1 MSLNVLSYLAIC
13 IFAGLL
19 AGKIVKPLKLP
30 SVTGYLVI
38 GILIGICD
46 ALPFLGTGICLLPWA
61 LFQLLSKKMLSAVGL
76 ILIYIVCTLTRQTLE
91 PKLIGERFGV
101 HPLAILM
108 SIYIGIKVYSRGG
121 FLLGPIS
128 AFLIW
133 QLMKAKESSGSQ
145 DDAEEDGEGDASSA
159 EKKKA
164 RL

>member
-1 MSLNVLSYLAIC
+1 M
-13 IFAGLL
+13 
-19 AGKIVKPLKLP
+19 
-30 SVTGYLVI
+30 
-38 GILIGICD
+38 
-46 ALPFLGTGICLLPWA
+46 
-61 LFQLLSKKMLSAVGL
+61 
-76 ILIYIVCTLTRQTLE
+76 
-91 PKLIGERFGV
+91 

>member
-1 MSLNVLSYLAIC
+1 
-13 IFAGLL
+13 
-19 AGKIVKPLKLP
+19 
-30 SVTGYLVI
+30 
-38 GILIGICD
+38 
-46 ALPFLGTGICLLPWA
+46 
-61 LFQLLSKKMLSAVGL
+61 MLSAVGL

-145 DDAEEDGEGDASSA
+145 DDAEEDGGRDASSA